1 MKYKSDFHQF
11 IHSTLSGVKYDEL
24 IRQFSSGKRFHY
36 VMANVEE
43 ASHAELIVLSE
54 ALSIDTVTLMDQ
66 YKVGITTLTPPEKD
80 MHIRFRVLTKR
91 VQDLSGALSV

>member
-24 IRQFSSGKRFHY
+24 IQQFSSGKRFHY
-36 VMANVEE
+36 VMANVQE

-54 ALSIDTVTLMDQ
+54 ALEIDTVALMDQ
-66 YKVGITTLTPPEKD
+66 YKVGVTTLTPPEKN
-80 MHIRFRVLTKR
+80 MHVRLRMLTKK
-91 VQDLSGALSV
+91 VQDLSGALAV